1 MYVCMYVCM
10 CVWYVNFK
18 ISLLVDT
25 VQSWPLIGRHVKGD
39 LADSSAVLEHSNLKL
54 VHVHKMAADTGYCL
68 LRLQEIWLMVYVDR
82 CCYRAPLL
90 HADFASSRQ

>member
-1 MYVCMYVCM
+1 MYVCM
-10 CVWYVNFK
+10 CVWYVKFK
-18 ISLLVDT
+18 GSLLVEA

-39 LADSSAVLEHSNLKL
+39 LAGSSDVTVLEHSNLKL

-90 HADFASSRQ
+90 HARFASSPQ

>member
-1 MYVCMYVCM
+1 MYVCM

-39 LADSSAVLEHSNLKL
+39 LAGSSDVTVLEHSNLKL
-54 VHVHKMAADTGYCL
+54 VHVHKMAAATGYCL
-68 LRLQEIWLMVYVDR
+68 LRLQVVDGL
-82 CCYRAPLL
+82 C
-90 HADFASSRQ
+90 